1 MYFSSVFFKL
11 IWSALK
17 CSISYYLE
25 SEMFPDELKLAEVV
39 PVYKKNDKKDKN
51 NYWPMSILSN
61 ISKIY
66 EKCMQKQLNGYF
78 FDFLSK
84 FQCGFRQGFSTQ
96 HWLLVLIGKFREIR
110 DGKGNFSAVLIDL
123 S

>member
-1 MYFSSVFFKL
+1 MYFSSIFFKL

-61 ISKIY
+61 ISKVY
-66 EKCMQKQLNGYF
+66 EKYMQKQLNWYF
-78 FDFLSK
+78 LIFCQSFNVAFDKDSVLSI
-84 FQCGFRQGFSTQ
+84 GF
-96 HWLLVLIGKFREIR
+96 WYW
-110 DGKGNFSAVLIDL
+110 
-123 S
+123 

>member
-1 MYFSSVFFKL
+1 
-11 IWSALK
+11 
-17 CSISYYLE
+17 
-25 SEMFPDELKLAEVV
+25 MFPDELKLAEVV
-39 PVYKKNDKKDKN
+39 PFYKKNDKKDKN

-66 EKCMQKQLNGYF
+66 EKYMQKQLNEYF

-84 FQCGFRQGFSTQ
+84 FQCGFRQGFSAQ